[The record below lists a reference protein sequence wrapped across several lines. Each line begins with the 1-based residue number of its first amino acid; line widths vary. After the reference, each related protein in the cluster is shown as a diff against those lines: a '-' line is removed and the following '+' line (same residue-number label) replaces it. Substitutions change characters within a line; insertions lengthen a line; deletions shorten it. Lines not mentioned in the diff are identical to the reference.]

1 MINTTNFNFG
11 KYRNEE
17 ITDTPNTVKEDLEFE
32 VWSTL
37 TYIAALKLPVK
48 KIAYRREHL

>member
-17 ITDTPNTVKEDLEFE
+17 VTDTPNTVKEDLEFE

-37 TYIAALKLPVK
+37 TYIELLNLPVK
-48 KIAYRREHL
+48 KIAYGRKYL